1 MLQLFALLAVSS
13 LFASAKP
20 VPAQDNNEASKSTK
34 FLIAGPNYVRTAEF
48 NGNVINLNDILEKED
63 KSFKPT

>member
-1 MLQLFALLAVSS
+1 MLQLLALLAAVG

-20 VPAQDNNEASKSTK
+20 VPAQDNSETSKSTK

-48 NGNVINLNDILEKED
+48 DGNVINLSD
-63 KSFKPT
+63 KFEIREGR